1 MFFYNRFITDTVFLF
16 YNNNIHYIIHKGGYI
31 MIKIHLSRILGE
43 KRITQ
48 AELARQTGIRPSTI
62 SEIYNEIAERLNV
75 EYLDRICEYL
85 DCSITDLIE
94 YIPNRNKKT
103 GRFLINEDHGN
114 RKK

>member
-1 MFFYNRFITDTVFLF
+1 
-16 YNNNIHYIIHKGGYI
+16 
-31 MIKIHLSRILGE
+31 MIKIYLSRILGE

-62 SEIYNEIAERLNV
+62 SDIYNEMTERLNI

-94 YIPNRNKKT
+94 YIPNKQKKT
-103 GRFLINEDHGN
+103 GKFLIKREFDEK
-114 RKK
+114 R